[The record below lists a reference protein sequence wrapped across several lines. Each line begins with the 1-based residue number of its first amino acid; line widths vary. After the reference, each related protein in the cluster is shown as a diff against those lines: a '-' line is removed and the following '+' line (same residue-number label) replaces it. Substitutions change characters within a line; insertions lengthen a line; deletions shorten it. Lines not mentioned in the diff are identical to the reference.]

1 MKKKREKSNF
11 GHGLPGD
18 EIKVV
23 IAIVVFLL
31 NFISPFAFAEPYYP
45 AGPHY
50 PPCQKSDS
58 EISEMQMEAQQGVA
72 QAQLELGKEYLKIC
86 LRQSGEIVKENFV
99 EAARW
104 FQKAADQG
112 LAEAKYHLGRLYSD
126 DRGVNRDEKKSLE
139 LLKESAEEGFADA
152 QNMIGSFY
160 LNGWNG
166 SVKDG
171 SLAVLWFEK
180 AARQGHV
187 GAMKTL
193 GAMYKYGIQIKADLK
208 KAIQWYRQASGTGD
222 SEAMTH
228 LEDIFFEGA
237 PDPVTDQELA
247 VLCRKTADAGR
258 AGAEKLGVLYEQGR
272 GVEKDL
278 EEAYM
283 WYTVAGPGWHP
294 EWERKKALSRS
305 LTQEQIHEA
314 EFKAQEYSK
323 EHPAHI
329 EY

>member
-1 MKKKREKSNF
+1 MEKKREESSF
-11 GHGLPGD
+11 GHGLPGA

-45 AGPHY
+45 AGHHY

-72 QAQLELGKEYLKIC
+72 QVQLELGKEYLKPC
-86 LRQSGEIVKENFV
+86 LRQSGEIVNENSV

-112 LAEAKYHLGRLYSD
+112 LAEAKYRLWRLYSR
-126 DRGVNRDEKKSLE
+126 DRGVNGDEKSLE

-152 QNMIGSFY
+152 QEMIGSSY

-171 SLAVLWFEK
+171 SLAALWFEK

-222 SEAMTH
+222 SEAMRH

-247 VLCRKTADAGR
+247 ALCRKTSDLGEG
-258 AGAEKLGVLYEQGR
+258 GAYKLGVLYEQGR

-278 EEAYM
+278 KVAYM
-283 WYTVAGPGWHP
+283 WYTVAGPGWVH
-294 EWERKKALSRS
+294 EWERKKALSRF